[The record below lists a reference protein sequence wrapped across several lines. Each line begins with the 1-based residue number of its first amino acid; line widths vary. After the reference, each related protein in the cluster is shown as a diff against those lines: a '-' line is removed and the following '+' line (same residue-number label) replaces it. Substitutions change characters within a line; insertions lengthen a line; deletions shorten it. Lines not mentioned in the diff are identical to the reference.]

1 MVMLAAD
8 RARVTAALASLFDL
22 LSAVRD
28 LEPRLVELAME
39 TAEEQETA
47 WEAGAHRARLLV
59 HELYQRRAPPEAAR
73 RAPPQGALVGAAQGR
88 ADPIARGTKIYGY

>member
-28 LEPRLVELAME
+28 LEPRLVEQAME

-47 WEAGAHRARLLV
+47 EEAGAHRARLLV
-59 HELYQRRAPPEAAR
+59 HEL
-73 RAPPQGALVGAAQGR
+73 
-88 ADPIARGTKIYGY
+88 

>member
-47 WEAGAHRARLLV
+47 EEAGAHRARLLI
-59 HELYQRRAPPEAAR
+59 HELYKRRTPPDAAR